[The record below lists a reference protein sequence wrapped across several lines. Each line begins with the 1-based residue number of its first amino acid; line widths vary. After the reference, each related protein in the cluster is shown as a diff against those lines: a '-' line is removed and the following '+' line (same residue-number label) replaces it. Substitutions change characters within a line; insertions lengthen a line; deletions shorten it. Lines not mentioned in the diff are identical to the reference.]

1 MAMAAPG
8 GDGAGSE
15 PGGPRSEPGG
25 PRSEPGGPGEL
36 HPRTG
41 KLVSLSQ
48 GGRSAARAQPGQEF
62 NHGLVLSREPLRP
75 GRVFTVRIDRKV
87 NSWSGSLEVGVT
99 SLDPAALQFPSSATG
114 LRGGSWVVSGC
125 SVLRDGRSLR
135 EDFGPD
141 LDVLGEG
148 DRVGVQVTTG
158 GELRLWVNGRDWG
171 VAASGVPPRVWAVV
185 DLYGKCTQV
194 TVVPHEGGDD
204 GDGGAGGADGDNGG
218 EDDGDNA
225 TPPAPPP
232 PPPVMAGGNNLPALP
247 PAPPRPRP
255 DKFPDSLDTP
265 EGAAW
270 AGPALSNEALLFHEK
285 CGALI
290 KLSNGHKTAER
301 RRPLDEFNNGVV
313 LTNRPLRDGEMFEI
327 RIDKLVD
334 KWSGSIEIGVTA
346 HNPNSLEYP
355 ATMTN
360 LRSGT
365 IMMSGCGILTNGKG
379 TRREYCEFSLDEL
392 QEGDHIGLT
401 RKANNALHFY
411 INGVD
416 QGVATTLTPQVVYGV
431 VDLYGMAVKV
441 TIVHSHNPSDRL
453 RRHNA
458 ILRAMSPEG
467 PRRAPPAAPPPAAPP
482 ALPRLL
488 FHPNCGQKA
497 AVVNEGRTA
506 LRPHAT
512 DDFNHGVALSARALR
527 DNELFTVRIDRMVD
541 KWAGSIEIGVTTHS
555 PAHLQLPSTMTNL
568 RSGTWMMTGNGVM
581 HNGTTVLDEYGHNL
595 DRLKAGDTVGVLRR
609 DDGTLHF
616 FVNGVAQGPAAWNV
630 PPNVFAVVDLYG
642 QAAQATILEEGEV
655 TSLSGDDADG
665 DTPGSPESVPS
676 GSPPCQGGSGTS
688 PCPPGDL
695 RFHRRHGSNAI
706 VTNGG
711 RTALRQ
717 NCRSEFNDAIVISNR
732 ALRDGELF
740 EIVIQKMVDRW
751 SGSIEAGVT
760 AIRPEELEFP
770 NTMTDI
776 DYDTWMLSGTA
787 IMQDGNTMRNNYGC
801 DLDALGT
808 GSRIGMMRTAR
819 GDLRYF
825 INGSDQGVACSGLP
839 PEVYAVVDLY
849 GQCVQ
854 VSLTGAT
861 GPLDNSQAPATVTEK
876 PCPLPSPAP
885 GPCQRFHGRC
895 GQNVALGAEGL
906 GAARVSGYNHGL
918 VFSRSHLR
926 PGELFEV
933 RIEAL
938 DERWAGSVRV
948 GLTAPPPGQG
958 PPALPPTLLEL
969 PSPPPSWV
977 LAGAEIRHNGTPARH
992 NYGVNLERLA
1002 VGNRLGLLRGLDDS
1016 VHVLVDGHDLGPA
1029 ATAVA
1034 KNAVVALDLYGR
1046 VTAVTIVSGG
1056 RGQAGGGASAG
1067 PSPCASPCPSPT
1079 ACSPPAPIAGGP
1091 PTFSGCH
1098 GKNILLSNGN
1108 RTATRV
1114 SSYNQG
1120 LVLLGQPLPPGRL
1133 LQVLDGFG
1141 PDLERVPV
1149 GTRLGLLL
1157 DGGGRL
1163 HLFVNGVDQGA
1174 AGGAPSPCYVL
1185 LDLYGQCRQ
1194 VTIVAEGPDGGG
1206 PSGDPRGRGDVE
1218 KADVVDG
1225 MKESLCWAPP
1235 PPAGPRPQP
1244 CPYQALCAR
1253 FTDLLL
1259 LPDGYFSPGPRRVRC
1274 FCARCQE
1281 LRGEGPRDPAPRGDP
1296 APRDPS
1302 PPLGWCRF
1310 GLRPR
1315 PRADPGGSWPKWP
1328 LAYHGTS
1335 AGNVRSSLDRGE
1347 IVPGPWSLLTPP
1359 AKAEA
1364 GVGGALRGSSAPGA
1378 VAPPLGPARLVLS
1391 PALPYAAMEPFAS
1404 AVTFRVPGSGGP
1416 RRARVAFEVFVRPGS
1431 FRAGPPSLRP
1441 PDGLDPTELEWVT
1454 KEPGATVLCGLLV
1467 RVE

>member
-1 MAMAAPG
+1 
-8 GDGAGSE
+8 
-15 PGGPRSEPGG
+15 
-25 PRSEPGGPGEL
+25 
-36 HPRTG
+36 
-41 KLVSLSQ
+41 
-48 GGRSAARAQPGQEF
+48 
-62 NHGLVLSREPLRP
+62 
-75 GRVFTVRIDRKV
+75 
-87 NSWSGSLEVGVT
+87 
-99 SLDPAALQFPSSATG
+99 
-114 LRGGSWVVSGC
+114 
-125 SVLRDGRSLR
+125 
-135 EDFGPD
+135 
-141 LDVLGEG
+141 
-148 DRVGVQVTTG
+148 
-158 GELRLWVNGRDWG
+158 
-171 VAASGVPPRVWAVV
+171 
-185 DLYGKCTQV
+185 
-194 TVVPHEGGDD
+194 
-204 GDGGAGGADGDNGG
+204 
-218 EDDGDNA
+218 
-225 TPPAPPP
+225 
-232 PPPVMAGGNNLPALP
+232 
-247 PAPPRPRP
+247 
-255 DKFPDSLDTP
+255 
-265 EGAAW
+265 
-270 AGPALSNEALLFHEK
+270 
-285 CGALI
+285 
-290 KLSNGHKTAER
+290 
-301 RRPLDEFNNGVV
+301 
-313 LTNRPLRDGEMFEI
+313 MFEI

-467 PRRAPPAAPPPAAPP
+467 PRRTPPAAPPPAGPP
-482 ALPRLL
+482 ALPRLV

-642 QAAQATILEEGEV
+642 QAAQATILEEGAEV
-655 TSLSGDDADG
+655 TPLSGDDADG

-676 GSPPCQGGSGTS
+676 GSSPPPSGSGTS
-688 PCPPGDL
+688 PCPQGDL

-861 GPLDNSQAPATVTEK
+861 GPVDNSQAPATVTEK

-933 RIEAL
+933 GG
-938 DERWAGSVRV
+938 D
-948 GLTAPPPGQG
+948 T
-958 PPALPPTLLEL
+958 
-969 PSPPPSWV
+969 
-977 LAGAEIRHNGTPARH
+977 GTRP
-992 NYGVNLERLA
+992 LC
-1002 VGNRLGLLRGLDDS
+1002 
-1016 VHVLVDGHDLGPA
+1016 
-1029 ATAVA
+1029 
-1034 KNAVVALDLYGR
+1034 
-1046 VTAVTIVSGG
+1046 GG
-1056 RGQAGGGASAG
+1056 RGRG
-1067 PSPCASPCPSPT
+1067 
-1079 ACSPPAPIAGGP
+1079 
-1091 PTFSGCH
+1091 H
-1098 GKNILLSNGN
+1098 
-1108 RTATRV
+1108 
-1114 SSYNQG
+1114 
-1120 LVLLGQPLPPGRL
+1120 
-1133 LQVLDGFG
+1133 
-1141 PDLERVPV
+1141 
-1149 GTRLGLLL
+1149 
-1157 DGGGRL
+1157 
-1163 HLFVNGVDQGA
+1163 
-1174 AGGAPSPCYVL
+1174 
-1185 LDLYGQCRQ
+1185 
-1194 VTIVAEGPDGGG
+1194 
-1206 PSGDPRGRGDVE
+1206 PRGRGHNPRGE
-1218 KADVVDG
+1218 MGRDG
-1225 MKESLCWAPP
+1225 MGCYGPLREGGGTPYNPP
-1235 PPAGPRPQP
+1235 
-1244 CPYQALCAR
+1244 
-1253 FTDLLL
+1253 
-1259 LPDGYFSPGPRRVRC
+1259 
-1274 FCARCQE
+1274 
-1281 LRGEGPRDPAPRGDP
+1281 
-1296 APRDPS
+1296 
-1302 PPLGWCRF
+1302 
-1310 GLRPR
+1310 
-1315 PRADPGGSWPKWP
+1315 
-1328 LAYHGTS
+1328 
-1335 AGNVRSSLDRGE
+1335 
-1347 IVPGPWSLLTPP
+1347 
-1359 AKAEA
+1359 
-1364 GVGGALRGSSAPGA
+1364 
-1378 VAPPLGPARLVLS
+1378 
-1391 PALPYAAMEPFAS
+1391 
-1404 AVTFRVPGSGGP
+1404 
-1416 RRARVAFEVFVRPGS
+1416 
-1431 FRAGPPSLRP
+1431 
-1441 PDGLDPTELEWVT
+1441 
-1454 KEPGATVLCGLLV
+1454 
-1467 RVE
+1467 